1 MKKNVLYVGDSILTG
16 PASYLAGVM
25 TYYNISFDYLPSGIK
40 FVSQLLVNNYD
51 LIILSDY
58 PSANFTPPQLN
69 AIAEKIKLG
78 TGLLMI
84 GGWDSFTGLNGN
96 YNTTV
101 LKDILPIEMLPTDDR
116 VNYCQTCLI
125 KKEIDHPI
133 IESIPFD
140 TMTPAVGGFNILK
153 AKPDALTILST
164 QRFENSFT
172 GKKFNFTP
180 LEKTDPLLVVG
191 QYENAR
197 VAALAT
203 DLAPHWV
210 GPFVDYGSE
219 RITAKAQASQEI
231 EVGNYYAQFVAN
243 LVKWTANL

>member
-1 MKKNVLYVGDSILTG
+1 MKKNVLYLGDTILKG
-16 PASYLAGVM
+16 PACYLAGVM
-25 TYYNISFDYLPSGIK
+25 THYNITFDYLPSDTQFPG
-40 FVSQLLVNNYD
+40 SLLVNDYD

-58 PSANFTPPQLN
+58 PAANFTPDQLN
-69 AIAEKIKLG
+69 ALAEKVKTG

-84 GGWDSFTGLNGN
+84 GGWDSFTGLNGR

-116 VNYCQTCLI
+116 VNYCQTTLI
-125 KKEIDHPI
+125 KKETDHQI

-140 TMTPAVGGFNILK
+140 TMTPAVGGFNIIK

-164 QRFENSFT
+164 QRFKNSFT
-172 GKKFNFTP
+172 SQNFNFTP

-210 GPFVDYGSE
+210 GPFVDFGIT

-243 LVKWTANL
+243 LVKWTARL

>member
-1 MKKNVLYVGDSILTG
+1 MKKTVLYLGDTLLAG
-16 PASYLAGVM
+16 PACYLAGVM
-25 TYYNISFDYLPSGIK
+25 SYYNISFDYIPSDTK
-40 FVSQLLVNNYD
+40 FDTQMLTNDYN

-58 PSANFTPPQLN
+58 PSANFTTSQLS
-69 AIAEKIKLG
+69 ALVEKVKLG

-84 GGWDSFTGLNGN
+84 GGWDSFTGSNGK

-101 LKDILPIEMLPTDDR
+101 LKEILPVEMLPTDDR
-116 VNYCQTCLI
+116 VNYSQTTLI
-125 KKEIDHPI
+125 KKETDHPI

-140 TMTPAVGGFNILK
+140 TMTPAVGGFNIIK
-153 AKPDALTILST
+153 AKPDAMTILST
-164 QRFENSFT
+164 QRFENTFD
-172 GKKFNFTP
+172 GRNFKFTP

-191 QYENAR
+191 KYENSR

-210 GPFVDYGSE
+210 GPFVDYGST
-219 RITAKAQASQEI
+219 RITAKANGSHEI

-243 LVKWTANL
+243 LVKWTAGI

>member
-16 PASYLAGVM
+16 PAGYLAGVM
-25 TYYNISFDYLPSGIK
+25 AYYNITFDYLPSAIK

-51 LIILSDY
+51 LIIISDY
-58 PSANFTPPQLN
+58 PAANFTPAQLN
-69 AIAEKIKLG
+69 ALAQKIKLG

-125 KKEIDHPI
+125 KKETDHPI

-140 TMTPAVGGFNILK
+140 TMTPAIGGFNIIK

-164 QRFENSFT
+164 QRFKNSFISQ
-172 GKKFNFTP
+172 KFNFTP

-210 GPFVDYGSE
+210 GPFVDFGTT

-243 LVKWTANL
+243 LVKWTANI